1 MFVLRKEN
9 KAKPYSADLEEA
21 VGFVGRAGDVFR
33 CMHCNTKGFSAQ
45 APRIRAHIAGAEG
58 HNIAVCVPPPKA
70 TSETPEAYRAR
81 RVAFETARAR
91 MKVLMD
97 EAAAAAAEAARK
109 RELDR
114 RTSSAHDMVQL
125 PLWRAR
131 NASAAQQA
139 ADEALAL
146 AFITAGWA
154 PNAVENPFV
163 VEALNAVRAR
173 ALRCPRTRPAAP
185 ALALPP
191 AFCGALSFRFVPRV
205 GAVRY
210 GGLMTKTRL
219 PALRRSLLSG
229 PSTSLRGARR

>member
-1 MFVLRKEN
+1 
-9 KAKPYSADLEEA
+9 
-21 VGFVGRAGDVFR
+21 
-33 CMHCNTKGFSAQ
+33 
-45 APRIRAHIAGAEG
+45 
-58 HNIAVCVPPPKA
+58 
-70 TSETPEAYRAR
+70 
-81 RVAFETARAR
+81 
-91 MKVLMD
+91 
-97 EAAAAAAEAARK
+97 
-109 RELDR
+109 
-114 RTSSAHDMVQL
+114 MVQL